1 MTQERHIIYIYGTET
16 SKREGWFKIG
26 YTSVWKGNLRDSALA
41 RIAQQDNESNWEALE
56 PQEYFDVTEVWNKR
70 IENDP
75 SLVGRL
81 PDKIIHRELRL
92 AGFREREDKKREWF
106 QTMEIK
112 PIKEAIEK
120 AIEKDICR
128 EEFSPSFF
136 QELAIAKFMDAIENS
151 ESENFIGLAELCARF
166 GKTKTFLELFRRINQ
181 KYGNDVLI
189 LPAYV
194 LTVFPSFSKEIDET
208 MQFKDMLFLDSRD
221 SDYEETLNKFIGK
234 KQIVI
239 GVSLHMEDLE
249 KLKAI
254 KNIASNRKFLLIDEA
269 DFGAHTEK
277 SKKVIDFIQ

>member
-1 MTQERHIIYIYGTET
+1 MKHIIYIYTT
-16 SKREGWFKIG
+16 KLYKKEGWFKIG

-41 RIAQQDNESNWEALE
+41 RIAQQDNESNCESLE
-56 PQEYFDVTEVWNKR
+56 LQECFDVTESWNEK
-70 IENDP
+70 IEKYP
-75 SLVGRL
+75 FLQGRL

-92 AGFREREDKKREWF
+92 SGYNEREDKSREWF
-106 QTMEIK
+106 KTIDLL
-112 PIKEAIEK
+112 PIKEAIKKVVHEY
-120 AIEKDICR
+120 ILRKD
-128 EEFSPSFF
+128 FVPSFF
-136 QELAIAKFMDAIENS
+136 QELSIARFMDAIENS
-151 ESENFIGLAELCARF
+151 ESESFLGLAELCARF
-166 GKTKTFLELFRRINQ
+166 GKTKTFLEMFRRVNQ

-208 MQFKDMLFLDSRD
+208 LQFKDMLFLDSRD
-221 SDYEETLNKFIGK
+221 SDYEETLNKFLGK

-254 KNIASNRKFLLIDEA
+254 KNIESNRKFLLIDEA
-269 DFGAHTEK
+269 DFGAHTDK

>member
-254 KNIASNRKFLLIDEA
+254 KNIESNRKFLLIDEA

-277 SKKVIDFIQ
+277 SKKVINFIQ